1 MIKIIGILDKNIW
14 YAYYF
19 ILMVWYDC
27 IYKSYFKLG
36 VGTMIKYKNK
46 EKFEEYKIKLCKFI
60 DKNGNSYKDFMSET
74 DNPFNYFE
82 FFETK
87 EFPLSSLGQTTYYGE
102 INIDEIISANSHAI
116 TDDNFQRV
124 INAIPYILEDKC
136 EPIRLMRRSG
146 GYHILDGKHR
156 YFAHVLLGKEKV
168 SAFIQDGNGTGSYD
182 NSMVSDLQPLEK
194 GMNIPEYA
202 LKIYHENRLIIEDK
216 EIIHNMNF
224 DCSNDMHTVNDVVI
238 PNFNTRKD
246 YMIKERENDTTIVL
260 KILGKQYDR
269 NTVDLSPGDSSI
281 LKIGNKVYYLS
292 VLIGNPSNNSED
304 TIYIVEGNENFE
316 ISDLRFVA
324 AFPQKSKEYKILI
337 TF

>member
-1 MIKIIGILDKNIW
+1 
-14 YAYYF
+14 
-19 ILMVWYDC
+19 
-27 IYKSYFKLG
+27 
-36 VGTMIKYKNK
+36 MIKYKNK

-60 DKNGNSYKDFMSET
+60 DKNGDLYKDFMSET

-82 FFETK
+82 FFETI

-136 EPIRLMRRSG
+136 EPIRLMRRSA

-168 SAFIQDGNGTGSYD
+168 PAFIQDGNGTGSYD
-182 NSMVSDLQPLEK
+182 NIMVSDLQPLEK
-194 GMNIPEYA
+194 EMNIPEYA

-224 DCSNDMHTVNDVVI
+224 DCSNDMHTVNDIVI

-269 NTVDLSPGDSSI
+269 NTVDLLPGDSSI

-292 VLIGNPSNNSED
+292 VLIGNPSKNTED
-304 TIYIVEGNENFE
+304 TIYIIEGNENFE

-324 AFPQKSKEYKILI
+324 AFPKKSKEYKILI
-337 TF
+337 TFNGNNYI